1 MKYSRISIG
10 GISMFYREC
19 GSSEKPVMLLL
30 HGFPSASHQFR
41 NLMPR
46 LEANFHCIAP
56 DYPGFGQSDAPGRE
70 SFTYSFDSLSLYV
83 EKLIDALGIGKFYM
97 YVLDYGAPVGFRIA
111 LRRPQSILGIVSQNG
126 NVYEEGLGKKWEKRR
141 EYWEHPDEE
150 MRKFFESA
158 FAPETIIGQYTA
170 GEKEGSIAPDGYSLD
185 IYYSKSD
192 GYAER
197 QNDLILDYRS
207 NVALYPEFQKY
218 LREWKPRLLACW
230 GRNDPSFIWAGAEAF
245 LRDDP
250 NARAVPLDG
259 GHFVLESHDREIA
272 DLIRGFFAE

>member
-1 MKYSRISIG
+1 MLEEQRL
-10 GISMFYREC
+10 SMQDIPYRD
-19 GSSEKPVMLLL
+19 
-30 HGFPSASHQFR
+30 FQR
-41 NLMPR
+41 
-46 LEANFHCIAP
+46 
-56 DYPGFGQSDAPGRE
+56 
-70 SFTYSFDSLSLYV
+70 
-83 EKLIDALGIGKFYM
+83 KLIPGI
-97 YVLDYGAPVGFRIA
+97 
-111 LRRPQSILGIVSQNG
+111 
-126 NVYEEGLGKKWEKRR
+126 
-141 EYWEHPDEE
+141 
-150 MRKFFESA
+150 
-158 FAPETIIGQYTA
+158 APETIIGQYTA

>member
-41 NLMPR
+41 SL
-46 LEANFHCIAP
+46 I
-56 DYPGFGQSDAPGRE
+56 GFGQSDAPGRE